1 MNTSTESR
9 WEVVLSLAELG
20 EGEARACR
28 AGGRAIALYKIAGE
42 VFATDNVCTHGQAL
56 LSDGFLD
63 GCMIECPLHQGL
75 FDVRTGKAVGAP
87 ATQDLR
93 SYAVRLEGDRVL
105 VALPD
110 AAAES
115 A

>member
-1 MNTSTESR
+1 MSTSTESR
-9 WEVVLSLAELG
+9 WEAVLTLAELE

-28 AGGRAIALYKIAGE
+28 AGGRALALYKIGGE

-63 GCMIECPLHQGL
+63 RCMIECPLHQGL

-87 ATQDLR
+87 ATRDLR
-93 SYAVRLEGDRVL
+93 SYVVRLEGDSVF

-115 A
+115 S